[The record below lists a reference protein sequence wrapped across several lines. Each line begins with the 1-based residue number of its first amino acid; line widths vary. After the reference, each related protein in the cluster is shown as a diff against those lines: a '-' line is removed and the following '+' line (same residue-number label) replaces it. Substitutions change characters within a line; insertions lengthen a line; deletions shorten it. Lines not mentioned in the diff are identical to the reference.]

1 MRHREYSRP
10 GELACFIGG
19 EQGPQPMQTKLTRS
33 LFLHYLCDDMVMSH
47 HFKISL
53 LNHNILYGK
62 SRACSHLGRV
72 GRKGPP
78 MNY

>member
-1 MRHREYSRP
+1 MTWSCHITS
-10 GELACFIGG
+10 
-19 EQGPQPMQTKLTRS
+19 RS
-33 LFLHYLCDDMVMSH
+33 LFLTITFSMGD
-47 HFKISL
+47 
-53 LNHNILYGK
+53 GK